1 LEREKVYVIDEIAVI
16 SFGLIVIFF
25 LSLFYFGWYFC
36 FSVDKAAGGKSE
48 EEEAEGGDVYRDMG

>member
-1 LEREKVYVIDEIAVI
+1 
-16 SFGLIVIFF
+16 